1 MARKITG
8 LERVLDV
15 PSLAAVAY
23 GEIASSIYFAL
34 GIVAFEALGLTSWVL
49 LAVGL
54 LFLLV
59 AASYAEG
66 TAAIPETGGAA
77 LFVRRAYNDQAG
89 FLTGWVLFLDYVIV
103 IALAALFAPHYLGAA
118 LGWSGI
124 RDKPWDIVIGIAI
137 VLGVA
142 GIRLIRRPGLY
153 GLAIVI
159 AAVAVVSHLL
169 LIVLG
174 GIWLLSTQG
183 FGSGVIWG
191 EAPSWFALAFSLPLA
206 MLAYTGLETVA
217 NLASDARQP
226 GRTLP
231 RSLFIGIGAA
241 VFVAFA
247 MAVIGLS
254 AYPPHRDPAGPNGY
268 ATDLGTEWI
277 RAPLVGIT
285 DALNG
290 PLPET
295 LVDVLRVVIGVSG
308 TFVLIAAVSTSMSG
322 AGRLAYSLAKHD
334 MLPHSFA
341 RLNRR
346 TLFSPS
352 TLIST
357 SLVSCGFLIA
367 TAFTDEPVRSLAS
380 LFSFGVLL
388 AFTAAQVAV
397 IKLRFT
403 EPNLERPF
411 RARPEVRWR
420 GTLVPLPALIG
431 APLTFAIWIVSL
443 ITHPT
448 PRIVGP
454 LWLFAGAVIFV
465 LVRRSRSEPVLGRVV
480 PAAGDLDPFEEGA
493 YERIF
498 VPLKLG
504 PIGDEVLATAIR
516 LAEERGSAL
525 RVFYGEKVPMD
536 TPLDAELPDVSEA
549 AFASLGDAR
558 ELAEEHGV
566 EIETVSVRTRSLG
579 EAIVHQA
586 DEWGADLIV
595 LGSAPRWRRQSRFF
609 SPTVDYVLR
618 KATCEVMVIAYP
630 QGVLEDEAEPEES
643 ATLTP

>member
-1 MARKITG
+1 MARKVTG
-8 LERVLDV
+8 IERVLDV

-34 GIVAFEALGLTSWVL
+34 GVVALEALGLTSWVL

-77 LFVRRAYNDQAG
+77 MFVRRAYNDQAG
-89 FLTGWVLFLDYVIV
+89 FLTGWVRFLDYVIV
-103 IALAALFAPHYLGAA
+103 IALAALFAPHYLGTA
-118 LGWSGI
+118 LGWDGI
-124 RDKPWDIVIGIAI
+124 RDKPWDIVIGVGVI
-137 VLGVA
+137 LGVA
-142 GIRLIRRPGLY
+142 AIRLIRRPGLY

-159 AAVAVVSHLL
+159 AAVAVVSHVL

-174 GIWLLSTQG
+174 GIWLASKEGL
-183 FGSGVIWG
+183 GSGVVWG
-191 EAPSWFALAFSLPLA
+191 EAPSWFSLAFALPLA

-217 NLASDARQP
+217 NLAADARQP

-241 VFVAFA
+241 VCVSFA
-247 MAVIGLS
+247 IAIIGIS
-254 AYPPHRDPAGPNGY
+254 AYPPHPDPAGPNGW
-268 ATDLGTEWI
+268 ATDLGTQWI

-285 DALNG
+285 DALDG
-290 PLPET
+290 PLPSS
-295 LVDVLRVVIGVSG
+295 LVDVLRVFVGVSG
-308 TFVLIAAVSTSMSG
+308 AFVLVSVVSTSMSG

-346 TLFSPS
+346 TLISPS

-357 SLVSCGFLIA
+357 SLVGCGFLIA
-367 TAFTDEPVRSLAS
+367 TAFADEPVRALAS

-397 IKLRFT
+397 IRLRFT
-403 EPNLERPF
+403 EPALERPY
-411 RARPEVRWR
+411 RARPEVTWR
-420 GTLVPLPALIG
+420 GTRVPLAALIG
-431 APLTFAIWIVSL
+431 APLTFTIWIVSL

-448 PRIVGP
+448 ARIVGP
-454 LWLFAGAVIFV
+454 LWLVAGIVIFIA
-465 LVRRSRSEPVLGRVV
+465 VRTSRREPVLGRVT

-493 YERIF
+493 YERIL

-536 TPLDAELPDVSEA
+536 TPLDADLPDMSEA

-558 ELAEEHGV
+558 ELATEHGL
-566 EIETVSVRTRSLG
+566 EIETISARTRSLG

-586 DEWGADLIV
+586 EEWGADLIL

-618 KATCEVMVIAYP
+618 KAPCEVMVIAYP
-630 QGVLEDEAEPEES
+630 QGILEDESEPEES
-643 ATLTP
+643 ATLTT

>member
-1 MARKITG
+1 MAKKVQG

-34 GIVAFEALGLTSWVL
+34 GVVALEALGLTSWVL
-49 LAVGL
+49 LGVGL

-59 AASYAEG
+59 AVSYAEG
-66 TAAIPETGGAA
+66 TAAIPKTGGAA

-118 LGWSGI
+118 LGWDGI
-124 RDKPWDIVIGIAI
+124 RDKPWDIVVGVGII
-137 VLGVA
+137 LGVA

-159 AAVAVVSHLL
+159 AVVAVASHVL

-174 GIWLLSTQG
+174 GIWLVSTQG

-191 EAPSWFALAFSLPLA
+191 EAPSWHALAFSLPLA

-241 VFVAFA
+241 VLVAFA
-247 MAVIGLS
+247 MAVVGLS
-254 AYPPHRDPAGPNGY
+254 PYPPHPDPAGPNGW

-290 PLPET
+290 PLPEG
-295 LVDVLRVVIGVSG
+295 LVGALRVFIGLSG
-308 TFVLIAAVSTSMSG
+308 TFGLIAAVSTSMSG

-346 TLFSPS
+346 TLFAPKA
-352 TLIST
+352 LLST
-357 SLVSCGFLIA
+357 SIVSCGFIIA
-367 TAFTDEPVRSLAS
+367 AAFTDQPVRSLAS

-403 EPNLERPF
+403 EPALERPY
-411 RARPEVRWR
+411 RAPLNVRVR
-420 GTLVPLPALIG
+420 GTP
-431 APLTFAIWIVSL
+431 VS
-443 ITHPT
+443 
-448 PRIVGP
+448 
-454 LWLFAGAVIFV
+454 
-465 LVRRSRSEPVLGRVV
+465 
-480 PAAGDLDPFEEGA
+480 
-493 YERIF
+493 
-498 VPLKLG
+498 
-504 PIGDEVLATAIR
+504 
-516 LAEERGSAL
+516 
-525 RVFYGEKVPMD
+525 
-536 TPLDAELPDVSEA
+536 
-549 AFASLGDAR
+549 
-558 ELAEEHGV
+558 
-566 EIETVSVRTRSLG
+566 
-579 EAIVHQA
+579 
-586 DEWGADLIV
+586 
-595 LGSAPRWRRQSRFF
+595 
-609 SPTVDYVLR
+609 
-618 KATCEVMVIAYP
+618 
-630 QGVLEDEAEPEES
+630 
-643 ATLTP
+643 

>member
-1 MARKITG
+1 VARKVHG

-34 GIVAFEALGLTSWVL
+34 GVIALEALGLTSWVI
-49 LAVGL
+49 LAVGI
-54 LFLLV
+54 LFLMV

-77 LFVRRAYNDQAG
+77 MFVRRAFNDQAG

-103 IALAALFAPHYLGAA
+103 IALAALFAPHYFGAA
-118 LGWSGI
+118 LGWDGI
-124 RDKPWDIVIGIAI
+124 RDKPWDVVVGVCVI
-137 VLGVA
+137 LGVA

-159 AAVAVVSHLL
+159 AGVAVVSHVL

-174 GIWLLSTQG
+174 GIWLVTSVG
-183 FGSGVIWG
+183 FGSTVIWG
-191 EAPSWFALAFSLPLA
+191 EAPSWSALAFAIPLA
-206 MLAYTGLETVA
+206 MLAFTGLETVA
-217 NLASDARQP
+217 NLAAETRAP
-226 GRTLP
+226 GKTLP
-231 RSLFIGIGAA
+231 RSLFIGIASTVIVSFAIA
-241 VFVAFA
+241 VV
-247 MAVIGLS
+247 GLS
-254 AYPPHRDPAGPNGY
+254 AFPPHRDPAGPDGW
-268 ATDLGTEWI
+268 ATDLGTRWI

-285 DALNG
+285 EALDG
-290 PLPET
+290 PLPSL
-295 LVDVLRVVIGVSG
+295 LVDVLRIFVGVSG

-334 MLPHSFA
+334 MLPHAFA

-346 TLFSPS
+346 TLFAPS
-352 TLIST
+352 ALICTAGTGSAF
-357 SLVSCGFLIA
+357 LVMA
-367 TAFTDEPVRSLAS
+367 AFSNEPVRSLAS

-397 IKLRFT
+397 VKLRFT
-403 EPNLERPF
+403 EPDLERPF
-411 RARPEVRWR
+411 RAPLEVRIR
-420 GTLVPLPALIG
+420 GTPVSLLAVVG

-443 ITHPT
+443 LTHPAA
-448 PRIVGP
+448 RIVGP
-454 LWLFAGAVIFV
+454 LWLLAGIVVFV
-465 LVRRSRSEPVLGRVV
+465 LVRMSRREPVLGRVT
-480 PAAGDLDPFEEGA
+480 PAVGDLDPFEEGA
-493 YERIF
+493 YERIL

-516 LAEERGSAL
+516 LAEERRSAVL
-525 RVFYGEKVPMD
+525 VFHGIKVPM
-536 TPLDAELPDVSEA
+536 ELPMDADLPEASEA

-566 EIETVSVRTRSLG
+566 EIETVSARTRSLG
-579 EAIVHQA
+579 EAIVDQA
-586 DEWGADLIV
+586 TEWNADLIV
-595 LGSAPRWRRQSRFF
+595 MGSAPRWRRQSRFF

-618 KATCEVMVIAYP
+618 KAPCEVFVIAYP
-630 QGVLEDEAEPEES
+630 QGLLEEESEAEES
-643 ATLTP
+643 ATLTT